1 MCFTF
6 SVIIELY
13 GKKFTNPISI
23 GSRRFHDFTDA
34 ARILDACTKSVSY
47 ASGGLLLVVK
57 DEYAW
62 NVDS

>member
-1 MCFTF
+1 M
-6 SVIIELY
+6 IIELY
-13 GKKFTNPISI
+13 GKTFTNPISI
-23 GSRRFHDFTDA
+23 GSRRFHDLTDA

-47 ASGGLLLVVK
+47 ASEGLLFVVK